1 MHRRHLL
8 RRAGIATAGV
18 TALAGCTDSKL
29 KEAEAQP
36 PLVEEYYH
44 EEAVDLPVSQKF
56 EKTAAGVSK
65 ADGAEI
71 EDADGFEA
79 YLDEQEVDVEKL
91 EETVVAGEPHLSL
104 EYVDSGEQGTLS
116 TLGVVAGGYAAL
128 VEAGHEGE
136 KLEAHLLDSDAREFG
151 EYEIRRHW
159 AEEYNEGVLTAREY
173 ANKIAVTV
181 ETT

>member
-1 MHRRHLL
+1 MHRRHFL
-8 RRAGIATAGV
+8 RRAGIATASV

-44 EEAVDLPVSQKF
+44 EEEVDLPVSQKF

-71 EDADGFEA
+71 EDPDGFEA
-79 YLDEQEVDVEKL
+79 YLDEQGVGVEKV
-91 EETVVAGEPHLSL
+91 EETVEAGEPHLSL

-116 TLGVVAGGYAAL
+116 TLGVVAGGYAVL
-128 VEAGHEGE
+128 VEAGHESE
-136 KLEAHLLDSDAREFG
+136 KLEATLLDPTHRAFG
-151 EYEIRRHW
+151 EFEIVRDW
-159 AEEYNEGVLTAREY
+159 AEEYNEGAISAAKYGGLVAKTLES
-173 ANKIAVTV
+173 K
-181 ETT
+181 